1 MKLHLKPLNQQVIV
15 ITGGSSG
22 IGLAT
27 ARMAVEQGARVA
39 LISRNE
45 EALAQIEQQLGA
57 GERVMHVVADVGERE
72 PLQHAAD
79 QVIERFGGFDTW
91 INNAGSSVWGRL
103 GDVSDEDHQRVMQ
116 TNFWGTFYGSSIAAA
131 HLRPRGGSIINIG
144 SLESVVA
151 LPFHASYSASKHA
164 VKALTDVLRLEME
177 QDRAPVSVT
186 LVRPVATDTPF
197 MDHSKNELE
206 SAPNFPPPVYAPE
219 VVAQAIL
226 HAAEHPQR
234 DVYIGNGKLLSRL
247 EQNAPRLV
255 DWLRRRFIAP
265 TIVSGRPGA
274 NRRGQLHEA
283 DSSQG
288 GAGHA
293 HGAYPGVVLQHSLY
307 TRASQ
312 HPVATTAALALGA
325 LTVFSLL
332 RRRG

>member
-1 MKLHLKPLNQQVIV
+1 M
-15 ITGGSSG
+15 
-22 IGLAT
+22 
-27 ARMAVEQGARVA
+27 
-39 LISRNE
+39 
-45 EALAQIEQQLGA
+45 
-57 GERVMHVVADVGERE
+57 
-72 PLQHAAD
+72 
-79 QVIERFGGFDTW
+79 
-91 INNAGSSVWGRL
+91 
-103 GDVSDEDHQRVMQ
+103 
-116 TNFWGTFYGSSIAAA
+116 
-131 HLRPRGGSIINIG
+131 
-144 SLESVVA
+144 
-151 LPFHASYSASKHA
+151 
-164 VKALTDVLRLEME
+164 
-177 QDRAPVSVT
+177 
-186 LVRPVATDTPF
+186 
-197 MDHSKNELE
+197 
-206 SAPNFPPPVYAPE
+206 
-219 VVAQAIL
+219 VAQAIL

-265 TIVSGRPGA
+265 TIVSGRPDA

>member
-1 MKLHLKPLNQQVIV
+1 
-15 ITGGSSG
+15 
-22 IGLAT
+22 
-27 ARMAVEQGARVA
+27 
-39 LISRNE
+39 
-45 EALAQIEQQLGA
+45 
-57 GERVMHVVADVGERE
+57 
-72 PLQHAAD
+72 
-79 QVIERFGGFDTW
+79 
-91 INNAGSSVWGRL
+91 
-103 GDVSDEDHQRVMQ
+103 
-116 TNFWGTFYGSSIAAA
+116 
-131 HLRPRGGSIINIG
+131 
-144 SLESVVA
+144 VA

-164 VKALTDVLRLEME
+164 VKALTDVLRLELE

-226 HAAEHPQR
+226 HAAEHRQR

-265 TIVSGRPGA
+265 TIVSGRPDA

>member
-1 MKLHLKPLNQQVIV
+1 MRLRLKPLNEQTIV
-15 ITGGSSG
+15 ITGASSG

-27 ARMAVEQGARVA
+27 ARMAVAAGARVA
-39 LISRNE
+39 LVSRNE
-45 EALAQIEQQLGA
+45 EALSEIEHQLSA
-57 GERVMHVVADVGERE
+57 GERVMHVTADVGERDQ
-72 PLQHAAD
+72 LQRAAD
-79 QVIERFGGFDTW
+79 QIIERFGGFDTW
-91 INNAGSSVWGRL
+91 INNAGASVWGRL
-103 GDVSDEDHQRVMQ
+103 SEVSDEDHQRVMQ

-131 HLRPRGGSIINIG
+131 HLRERGGSIINLG

-164 VKALTDVLRLEME
+164 VKALTDVLRLELE
-177 QDRAPVSVT
+177 RDGFPVSVT

-234 DVYIGNGKLLSRL
+234 DGYIGNGKLLSRI
-247 EQNAPRLV
+247 EQNVPRLA

-265 TIVSGRPGA
+265 TIISGRPDD
-274 NRRGQLHEA
+274 NRQGQLHEA

-293 HGAYPGVVLQHSLY
+293 HGAYPGMVLQHSLY

-332 RRRG
+332 RRR

>member
-57 GERVMHVVADVGERE
+57 GERVMHVMADVGERE
-72 PLQHAAD
+72 QLQHAVD

-116 TNFWGTFYGSSIAAA
+116 TNLG
-131 HLRPRGGSIINIG
+131 HLLWLQHRRGASAPRGGSIINIG

-206 SAPNFPPPVYAPE
+206 SAPSFPPPVYAPE

-234 DVYIGNGKLLSRL
+234 DVCIGNGKLLSRL

-265 TIVSGRPGA
+265 TIVSGRPDA

-312 HPVATTAALALGA
+312 HPVATTASLALGA
-325 LTVFSLL
+325 LTVFSL